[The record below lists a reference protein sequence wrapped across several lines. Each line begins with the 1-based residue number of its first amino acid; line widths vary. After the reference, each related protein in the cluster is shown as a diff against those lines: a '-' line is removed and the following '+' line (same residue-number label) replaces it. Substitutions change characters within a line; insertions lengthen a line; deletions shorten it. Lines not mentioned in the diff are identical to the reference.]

1 MNLVQLLHE
10 GNSCAPTRCKQYS
23 FDVNQQAQ
31 SLSAWEQKYNQH
43 SAGQFNGYLDE
54 IKLPGLHLFE
64 EYTSHAVHQE
74 CCVNPNAVWIGFSMD
89 SQRPK
94 VNGLQAETH
103 QLMIRPA
110 QESFELATPQ
120 DFHIFGIVIDRDLL
134 LNGMQFGS
142 QGQWENAQWETA
154 ALVENSLPQHGCW
167 SLVALIRDALSPR
180 SIIGQKLIEESAAQA
195 HLHAMLRAAVI
206 DRLSAFQVSTERE
219 PRSYHTRRQ
228 ALRRLYQ
235 YIDQNGD
242 YPLSISDMC
251 AIACVSQRT
260 LQNCFEQELGVSPAT
275 FLRECRLNAV
285 RRVLLDQSQQRAIC
299 DVALGFGFYHLGTF
313 NHYYKLLFGETP
325 SQTRDRALRY
335 QHAAVV
341 QQFVTTSRS
350 AFI

>member
-43 SAGQFNGYLDE
+43 GAGQFNGYLDE

-89 SQRPK
+89 THRPK

-120 DFHIFGIVIDRDLL
+120 DFHIFGIVIDRELL

-167 SLVALIRDALSPR
+167 PLVALIRDALSPR
-180 SIIGQKLIEESAAQA
+180 SILGQKLIEESAAQA

-335 QHAAVV
+335 QHVAVV
-341 QQFVTTSRS
+341 QQLVTTSRS
-350 AFI
+350 AFS